1 MLMSPDSAPPAGALA
16 GDVAVEVS
24 PGYVATV
31 ELRRPP
37 DNFFDV
43 AMIRALADAYQAL
56 DDDPA
61 CRVIVLC
68 AAGKHFCAGANLGAE
83 DRAPNGA
90 QGAGGATGGV
100 AAGAAAAAAAS
111 SHPAEPAAPSPRP
124 ASPLGVVSELY
135 AEAVRL
141 FEARTP
147 VIAAVQGAAIG
158 GGLGL
163 ACSAD
168 FRIAAPEARFAANFA
183 RLGFHQGFGLTVTLP
198 AIVGG
203 QRSLEMLYTGRRVR
217 GEEAARIG
225 LADKLVPADQLR
237 PAAYELAAEIA
248 ASAPLAVRSIRE
260 TMRGHLAAQVRAA
273 TEREG
278 AEQNRLRTTAD
289 FREGIAATAQ
299 RRPPSFEG
307 R

>member
-43 AMIRALADAYQAL
+43 AMIRALAEAYQAL

-68 AAGKHFCAGANLGAE
+68 AAGKHFCAGANLGGE

-90 QGAGGATGGV
+90 QGAGGV
-100 AAGAAAAAAAS
+100 AGGAAAAADAAS
-111 SHPAEPAAPSPRP
+111 GHPAEPAGPSSRP

-278 AEQNRLRTTAD
+278 AEQNRLRKTAD

>member
-1 MLMSPDSAPPAGALA
+1 MSPDSAPPAGALA

-68 AAGKHFCAGANLGAE
+68 AAGKHFCAGANLGGE
-83 DRAPNGA
+83 D
-90 QGAGGATGGV
+90 
-100 AAGAAAAAAAS
+100 AAS
-111 SHPAEPAAPSPRP
+111 SRPAEPAAPSGRP

-147 VIAAVQGAAIG
+147 VIAAVQGAAVG

-198 AIVGG
+198 AIIGG

-225 LADKLVPADQLR
+225 LADKVVPADQLR
-237 PAAYELAAEIA
+237 SAAYELAAEIA

-260 TMRGHLAAQVRAA
+260 TMRGHLAAEIRAA

-278 AEQNRLRTTAD
+278 AEQNRLRQTAD

-299 RRPPSFEG
+299 RRPARFEG